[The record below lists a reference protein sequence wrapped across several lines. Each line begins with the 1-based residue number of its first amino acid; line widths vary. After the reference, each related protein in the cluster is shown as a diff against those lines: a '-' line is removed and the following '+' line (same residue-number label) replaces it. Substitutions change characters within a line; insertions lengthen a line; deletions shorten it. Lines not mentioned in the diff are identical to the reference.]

1 LQKSTKAARAMIG
14 KKIQIYLCF
23 YFATKTGL
31 DKINSDSYS
40 EQTIQLENEH
50 KNVIFAIPYK
60 LRT

>member
-1 LQKSTKAARAMIG
+1 MIG

-31 DKINSDSYS
+31 GKLNSDSYS
-40 EQTIQLENEH
+40 KQTIQLENEH
-50 KNVIFAIPYK
+50 KNVISAIPYK